1 MKNKKFI
8 PFKNY
13 LLRTPVFSLNF
24 YNDLTA
30 ESIIPDETFR
40 QLIDNNIVREAVF
53 LASPSFL
60 HELDDWRGNQNK
72 ASEKVEKLKYT
83 LLKYV
88 SRMSSRC
95 TPYGIF
101 AACSTG
107 SFQAETNV
115 KLNNLSYFDRHTRL
129 DMYYMVSLYYELT
142 KTEEIR
148 NKLKFYPNST
158 LFKFFDKYRYVE
170 YYYKNNKRYYEVVA
184 VDYSKY
190 LSELLSAAAKGAV
203 VEDLVQ
209 VLLDLGFDKDESADF
224 IDEVILNQ
232 ILVSE
237 LEPNVSGPEF
247 QNEIVRI
254 LEKYNIPAVNVLKEI
269 FGDLAT
275 LDRKLGNDISDY
287 IDISE
292 KARQLNVPFDLK
304 HLFQCDLISGTHHNT
319 LDKKIADQIIPALKL
334 LNKISTAGAKTH
346 LEKFKDSFYERYE
359 DMEIPLA
366 LALDPETGI
375 GYTSNQ
381 IGNDFN
387 PLIDDLPFKL
397 RSSSQNIDL
406 KFTEVDN
413 ILHRKILN
421 STQNKEFKISIN
433 DDDFKNIINP
443 NGDNLP
449 PTISVL
455 VEIIKEQDTEKIVF
469 GGWGGSSGANLVA
482 RFCHSDKK
490 INEHVSDIIAA
501 EHLANDAIVAEIAHL
516 PESRVGNILSR
527 PDFRDFEISYLA
539 KSVKP
544 KEKQIY
550 IDDLFLSIRN
560 GRLYLRSASLNKE
573 VIPKLTT
580 AHNFSNSKSLPV
592 YHFLCDM
599 QFNKNM
605 RGAGIPLNNLESLY
619 NFIPRIEYKNLI
631 LSPAYWILNYDD
643 ISHLL
648 KLNDDLRLQN
658 EIEVFRNKLSLPQ
671 YVLLADGDNELLINL
686 KNVTSVKMFL
696 NTIKTRN
703 KFKLSEFLFSFQN
716 SHVTD
721 ASNNTYSNEF
731 IISFKVE

>member
-13 LLRTPVFSLNF
+13 LLRTPVFSLDF

-30 ESIIPDETFR
+30 GSLISDTVFI
-40 QLIDNNIVREAVF
+40 QLIDNNIIREAVF

-60 HELDDWRGNQNK
+60 HECDNWKKNQNK
-72 ASEKVEKLKYT
+72 STEKVEKLKYT

-101 AACSTG
+101 AACSIG
-107 SFQAETNV
+107 NFQADTNIM
-115 KLNNLSYFDRHTRL
+115 LNDVSKFNRHTRL

-142 KTEEIR
+142 KMEVVK

-158 LFKFFDKYRYVE
+158 LFKFFEKYRYVE
-170 YYYKNNKRYYEVVA
+170 YYYKNNKRHYDVVA
-184 VDYSKY
+184 VDYSEY
-190 LSELLSAAAKGAV
+190 LSQLLSAASKGAV
-203 VEDLVQ
+203 ITNLIH
-209 VLLDLGFDKDESADF
+209 VLTELGFDKEESTDF

-269 FGDLAT
+269 FQNLSI
-275 LDRKLGNDISDY
+275 LDGNLGNDIIDY
-287 IDISE
+287 INISE
-292 KARQLNVPFDLK
+292 KARQLNVPFDVK
-304 HLFQCDLISGTHHNT
+304 HLFQCDLISDTLSNT

-334 LNKISTAGAKTH
+334 LNKISVQGSKTH
-346 LEKFKDSFYERYE
+346 LDKFRDSFYERYE
-359 DMEIPLA
+359 EMEIPLA

-375 GYTSNQ
+375 SYTSNQ
-381 IGNDFN
+381 MANDFN
-387 PLIDDLPFKL
+387 PLIDDLPFNAK
-397 RSSSQNIDL
+397 SSSKKADL

-413 ILHRKILN
+413 IIHRKILN
-421 STQNKEFKISIN
+421 SIKNKEFKVSVN
-433 DDDFKNIINP
+433 DDDFKNVTNF
-443 NGDNLP
+443 NGNNLP
-449 PTISVL
+449 STISVL
-455 VEIIKEQDTEKIVF
+455 IEIIKEQDKEKIVF
-469 GGWGGSSGANLVA
+469 GGWGGSSGANLIA
-482 RFCHSDKK
+482 RFCHSDNR
-490 INEHVSDIIAA
+490 INEHVADIIAA
-501 EHLANDAIVAEIAHL
+501 EHSENDAVVAEIVHL

-527 PDFRDFEISYLA
+527 PDFRNFEISYLA

-550 IDDLFLSIRN
+550 IDDLFLSTRN
-560 GRLYLRSASLNKE
+560 GRLFLRSASLNKE

-580 AHNFSNSKSLPV
+580 AHNFSNSKSLPI

-599 QFNKNM
+599 QFNTNM
-605 RGAGIPLNNLESLY
+605 RGAGIPLTNLESLY
-619 NFIPRIEYKNLI
+619 SFIPRIEYKNLI

-648 KLNDDLRLQN
+648 KLDDLQLQN
-658 EIEVFRNKLSLPQ
+658 EIEIFKHKFSMPK
-671 YVLLADGDNELLINL
+671 YVLLSDGDNELLINL
-686 KNVTSVKMFL
+686 KNLTSVKMFL
-696 NTIKTRN
+696 NTVKSRN
-703 KFKLSEFLFSFQN
+703 NFKLSEFLFSFED
-716 SHVTD
+716 SVVKD
-721 ASNNTYSNEF
+721 ANNNKYSNEF

>member
-30 ESIIPDETFR
+30 ESIISNSTFI
-40 QLIDNNIVREAVF
+40 QLIDNSIVREAVF

-60 HELDDWRGNQNK
+60 HELDDWRKNQNK
-72 ASEKVEKLKYT
+72 ESEKVEKLKYT

-101 AACSTG
+101 AACTIG
-107 SFQAETNV
+107 NFQAETSV
-115 KLNNLSYFDRHTRL
+115 QLNDASQFDRHTRL

-142 KTEEIR
+142 KTDEIR

-158 LFKFFDKYRYVE
+158 LFKFFEKYRYVE
-170 YYYKNNKRYYEVVA
+170 YYYKNNKRHYEVVA
-184 VDYSKY
+184 VDFSEY
-190 LSELLSAAAKGAV
+190 LSELISAASKGATV
-203 VEDLVQ
+203 ADLIL
-209 VLLDLGFDKDESADF
+209 VLTELGFDKDESADF

-237 LEPNVSGPEF
+237 LEPNVSGAEF

-254 LEKYNIPAVNVLKEI
+254 LEKYNVPAVNVLKEI
-269 FGDLAT
+269 FQNLLI
-275 LDRKLGNDISDY
+275 LDESLGNDINNY

-304 HLFQCDLISGTHHNT
+304 HLFQCDLISDALSNT

-334 LNKISTAGAKTH
+334 VNKISISGTKTH
-346 LEKFKDSFYERYE
+346 LDKFKDSFYERYE
-359 DMEIPLA
+359 EMEIPLA
-366 LALDPETGI
+366 LALDPEAGI
-375 GYTSNQ
+375 GYASNQ
-381 IGNDFN
+381 MGNDFN
-387 PLIDDLPFKL
+387 PLIDDLPFNAKNL
-397 RSSSQNIDL
+397 SKNADL

-421 STQNKEFKISIN
+421 SIKNKEFKISVN
-433 DDDFKNIINP
+433 DDDFKNIINS

-455 VEIIKEQDTEKIVF
+455 IEIIKEQDAEKIVF
-469 GGWGGSSGANLVA
+469 GGWGGSSGANLIA
-482 RFCHSDKK
+482 RFCHSDNK
-490 INEHVSDIIAA
+490 INEHVVDIIAA
-501 EHLANDAIVAEIAHL
+501 EHAENDAIVAEIVHL

-550 IDDLFLSIRN
+550 IDDLFISIRN
-560 GRLYLRSASLNKE
+560 GRLHLRSASLNKE

-580 AHNFSNSKSLPV
+580 AHNFSNSKSLPI

-648 KLNDDLRLQN
+648 KLDDLQLQN
-658 EIEVFRNKLSLPQ
+658 EIEVLKNKLSLPQ

-686 KNVTSVKMFL
+686 KNLTSVKMFL
-696 NTIKTRN
+696 STVKNRN
-703 KFKLSEFLFSFQN
+703 KFKLSEFLFSFEN
-716 SHVTD
+716 SVVTD
-721 ASNNTYSNEF
+721 ANNNKYTNEF

>member
-30 ESIIPDETFR
+30 ESIISNSTFI
-40 QLIDNNIVREAVF
+40 QLIDNSIVREAVF

-60 HELDDWRGNQNK
+60 HELDDWRKNQNK
-72 ASEKVEKLKYT
+72 ESEKVEKLKYT

-101 AACSTG
+101 AACTIG
-107 SFQAETNV
+107 NFQAETSV
-115 KLNNLSYFDRHTRL
+115 QLNDASQFDRHTRL

-142 KTEEIR
+142 KTDEIR

-158 LFKFFDKYRYVE
+158 LFKFFEKYRYVE
-170 YYYKNNKRYYEVVA
+170 YYYKNNKRHYEVVA
-184 VDYSKY
+184 VDFSEY
-190 LSELLSAAAKGAV
+190 LSELISAASKGATV
-203 VEDLVQ
+203 ADLIL
-209 VLLDLGFDKDESADF
+209 VLTELGFDKDESADF

-237 LEPNVSGPEF
+237 LEPNVSGAEF

-254 LEKYNIPAVNVLKEI
+254 LEKYNVPAVNVLKEI
-269 FGDLAT
+269 FQNLLI
-275 LDRKLGNDISDY
+275 LDESLGNDINNY

-304 HLFQCDLISGTHHNT
+304 HLFQCDLISDALSNT

-334 LNKISTAGAKTH
+334 VNKISISGTKTH
-346 LEKFKDSFYERYE
+346 LDKFKDSFYERYE
-359 DMEIPLA
+359 EMEIPLA
-366 LALDPETGI
+366 LALDPEAGI
-375 GYTSNQ
+375 GYASNQ
-381 IGNDFN
+381 MGNDFN
-387 PLIDDLPFKL
+387 PLIDDLPFNAKNL
-397 RSSSQNIDL
+397 SKNTDL

-421 STQNKEFKISIN
+421 SIKNKEFKISVN
-433 DDDFKNIINP
+433 DDDFKNITNS

-455 VEIIKEQDTEKIVF
+455 IEIIKEQDAEKIVF
-469 GGWGGSSGANLVA
+469 GGWGGSSGANLIA
-482 RFCHSDKK
+482 RFCHSDNK
-490 INEHVSDIIAA
+490 INEHVVDIIAA
-501 EHLANDAIVAEIAHL
+501 EHAENDAIVAEIVHL

-550 IDDLFLSIRN
+550 IDDLFISIRN
-560 GRLYLRSASLNKE
+560 GRLHLRSASLNKE

-580 AHNFSNSKSLPV
+580 AHNFSNSKSLPI

-648 KLNDDLRLQN
+648 KLDDLQLQN
-658 EIEVFRNKLSLPQ
+658 EIEVLKNKLSLPQ

-686 KNVTSVKMFL
+686 KNLTSVKMFL
-696 NTIKTRN
+696 STVKNRN
-703 KFKLSEFLFSFQN
+703 KFKLSEFLFSFEN
-716 SHVTD
+716 SVVTD
-721 ASNNTYSNEF
+721 ANNNKYTNEF